1 MQWPWLP
8 HVGIMSH
15 DSLLEAAGMGVE
27 VLECT
32 GVEVLAIPVV
42 LDDASPVVMSP
53 AVFVCAAVLV
63 MTAAGDEDAMALEAV
78 GAGVVVVLAA
88 PVLLLE
94 AASARV
100 DEVREGT
107 CVEVPVAT
115 VSLDDVADADS
126 VVPGVGV
133 VTSNNVV
140 FSTGVS
146 SVTLTDDETSFSL
159 QDLPLHT
166 PWHWHMPLLPMQRPW
181 PPHVV
186 IMSHDWLQLFE
197 YTFSSQSLQSVPKY
211 PSGHCVVV
219 YTVSLQ
225 DSPLHTPWHLHMPLL
240 PLQRPWPLHVVIM
253 SHVLLHIFE

>member
-1 MQWPWLP
+1 
-8 HVGIMSH
+8 
-15 DSLLEAAGMGVE
+15 
-27 VLECT
+27 
-32 GVEVLAIPVV
+32 
-42 LDDASPVVMSP
+42 VMSP

-78 GAGVVVVLAA
+78 GAGVVA

-94 AASARV
+94 TASARV

-115 VSLDDVADADS
+115 VPLDDVADADS

-146 SVTLTDDETSFSL
+146 FVALTDDETSFSL
-159 QDLPLHT
+159 QDSPLHT
-166 PWHWHMPLLPMQRPW
+166 PWHLQMPLLPLQRPW
-181 PPHVV
+181 PLHVS
-186 IMSHDWLQLFE
+186 IMSHVLLHIFE

-225 DSPLHTPWHLHMPLL
+225 DSPLHIPWHLHMPLL
-240 PLQRPWPLHVVIM
+240 PMQRPWLLHVSIM